1 MSAHNRD
8 LVDHVLI
15 MHRRTAVICILDG
28 ITSRCANLLI
38 ILDIV
43 REYGCG
49 AASEQLRQDF
59 IWLRDMRLV
68 ELEELGGIWRISLL
82 ERGVEVV
89 HGHARC
95 EGLLSSPENQLYRRR
110 IIV

>member
-8 LVDHVLI
+8 LLGGVLT

-28 ITSRCANLLI
+28 ITSRCANLAI

-49 AASEQLRQDF
+49 SASEQLRQDF

-68 ELEELGGIWRISLL
+68 TLEELDGIWRISLL
-82 ERGVEVV
+82 EQGIEVV
-89 HGHARC
+89 NGHAHC
-95 EGLLSSPENQLYRRR
+95 EGLLRSPENKLYRRR
-110 IIV
+110 II